1 MIFSKKHSVRF
12 VSQLV
17 ADMKSLTIFFSTIV
31 SFSIFITSISAKNLP
46 NRTDI
51 GNKASDFTDEL
62 FRLQEL
68 IKKSKEKNNGT
79 IDPGLLPKLKESV
92 KNWEALKQNFGQNE
106 NDVEDFNQRI
116 KKAAGDQIK
125 LRRKSRRRRRQ
136 FKKKFKSFWKWYSN
150 KAVKRER
157 RKICRRLRRKM
168 KKGGKKQ
175 DGKNQG
181 GRNQGGSAQDAWKM
195 FAEKN
200 GLN

>member
-1 MIFSKKHSVRF
+1 
-12 VSQLV
+12 
-17 ADMKSLTIFFSTIV
+17 MKSLTFLLSTIV
-31 SFSIFITSISAKNLP
+31 FISILITPISAKNLP
-46 NRTDI
+46 NQTDI
-51 GNKASDFTDEL
+51 GDKASDFTNDL

-79 IDPGLLPKLKESV
+79 IDPRLLPKLKESV
-92 KNWEALKQNFGQNE
+92 KNWNALKQTVGQNE

-125 LRRKSRRRRRQ
+125 YRRKSKRRRRQ

-168 KKGGKKQ
+168 NKGGKKQ
-175 DGKNQG
+175 S

>member
-1 MIFSKKHSVRF
+1 
-12 VSQLV
+12 
-17 ADMKSLTIFFSTIV
+17 MKSLAFSLSTIV
-31 SFSIFITSISAKNLP
+31 FFSISITLISAKNLP
-46 NRTDI
+46 NQTDI
-51 GNKASDFTDEL
+51 GDKASDFTDEL

-92 KNWEALKQNFGQNE
+92 KSWKALKKTVGQNE

-125 LRRKSRRRRRQ
+125 HRRKSRRRRRQ

>member
-1 MIFSKKHSVRF
+1 
-12 VSQLV
+12 
-17 ADMKSLTIFFSTIV
+17 MKSLIFLLSIIAFFSI
-31 SFSIFITSISAKNLP
+31 SITPISAKNLP

-51 GNKASDFTDEL
+51 GDKASDFTDDL

-68 IKKSKEKNNGT
+68 IKKSKEQNNGT

-92 KNWEALKQNFGQNE
+92 KNWKVLKLAVGQNE

-125 LRRKSRRRRRQ
+125 YRRKTRRRRRQ

-157 RKICRRLRRKM
+157 IKICRRLRRKM
-168 KKGGKKQ
+168 NKGGKKQ
-175 DGKNQG
+175 GGK
-181 GRNQGGSAQDAWKM
+181 NQGGSAQDAWKM